1 MKQKVASAVI
11 PAAGRGNRMYPL
23 TKSIPKE
30 LLPLVDR
37 PVILTVMEEGV
48 RAGIEQFHVVTSP
61 QKPALREFF
70 SPEPEENSCP
80 RIEFPQVNFVV
91 QEQARGLGHAVLQAK
106 EAIGNMPFVVQ
117 LPDDIFHEEDPLL
130 QTMLRVHEHTSGCV
144 VALMEVSMEEVGA
157 YSTTAAQR
165 ETFTAEITG
174 NHKVFRLSRIVE
186 KPTPEQVQSPYA
198 IMGRYVLSPQIF
210 EVLERTPPGRND
222 EIQLTDA
229 LAVLADTP
237 PELGG
242 GVWGVVSRG
251 RHFDTGNMR
260 GYLRAQAELSLE
272 HKFLGTDLQERLR
285 HLLCQGEGNTTSSLK
300 TTEGEGNN

>member
-1 MKQKVASAVI
+1 
-11 PAAGRGNRMYPL
+11 
-23 TKSIPKE
+23 
-30 LLPLVDR
+30 
-37 PVILTVMEEGV
+37 
-48 RAGIEQFHVVTSP
+48 
-61 QKPALREFF
+61 
-70 SPEPEENSCP
+70 
-80 RIEFPQVNFVV
+80 
-91 QEQARGLGHAVLQAK
+91 
-106 EAIGNMPFVVQ
+106 
-117 LPDDIFHEEDPLL
+117 
-130 QTMLRVHEHTSGCV
+130 
-144 VALMEVSMEEVGA
+144 
-157 YSTTAAQR
+157 
-165 ETFTAEITG
+165 
-174 NHKVFRLSRIVE
+174 
-186 KPTPEQVQSPYA
+186 
-198 IMGRYVLSPQIF
+198 MGRYVLSPQIF

-285 HLLCQGEGNTTSSLK
+285 HLLCQGEGNTTSSLE